1 MSDDS
6 DLEGK
11 MSDTS
16 IEEKKNEEL
25 NEQKKTIQMS
35 MVMTSN
41 PLPKNNI
48 LSF

>member
-16 IEEKKNEEL
+16 IEEKKNEES
-25 NEQKKTIQMS
+25 NEQKKTIFRIKKIY
-35 MVMTSN
+35 
-41 PLPKNNI
+41 L
-48 LSF
+48 LL